1 MDLVNSVRPHV
12 GPASSPGPSRN
23 ENPLGGDPL
32 SVDFKAVFAS
42 VVDLLK
48 GVFTPPPASLER
60 EVSRDP
66 ATDATSKGASKKSSD
81 SFQGLPG
88 DLNSGEEGTVR
99 KDRAMDEEPLRKIQ
113 EEVRRAADQLSRHE
127 TKVTDKTV
135 RQMVAKVE
143 NPDAEKTLPVRMD
156 LDASRDPMK
165 ALPQNGA
172 ESDSQG
178 KNPLLTA
185 GKMLLPDGPKPQ
197 LPVVSTTDVQETP
210 PAALKQAVPEAPV
223 NPATVPAA
231 SSSTLP
237 MAQMV
242 SMEAPVKEALPVRS
256 EASGRSLPAGDVR
269 KVDGLSSAAR
279 AAKSQPAPPDTE
291 RVEFVER
298 LMKAARVTRFRGQ
311 SRLRMI
317 LSPPRLGSVKVDL
330 VMKDQVMHGK
340 LLTESV
346 AAREAVQSQLQGL
359 KDHLQSQGIQV
370 GELEVG
376 VDSDSGGARPEADAN
391 PAKTVQNQSK
401 ESGESVAGEETPTAP
416 KPTSSNDDQMIDLV
430 A

>member
-1 MDLVNSVRPHV
+1 M

-66 ATDATSKGASKKSSD
+66 AMDPTSKDASRKSSD
-81 SFQGLPG
+81 SSQGLPG
-88 DLNSGEEGTVR
+88 DLNSGEEGAVR
-99 KDRAMDEEPLRKIQ
+99 KDRTMDEEPLRKIQ

-143 NPDAEKTLPVRMD
+143 NPDAETTLPVRMD
-156 LDASRDPMK
+156 LDGSRDPMK

-172 ESDSQG
+172 ESDAQG
-178 KNPLLTA
+178 KNPLPTM
-185 GKMLLPDGPKPQ
+185 GKMSLQDAQKSQ
-197 LPVVSTTDVQETP
+197 LPVVSSPEGQEVP
-210 PAALKQAVPEAPV
+210 PAAVKEAAAEAPV
-223 NPATVPAA
+223 NPATLPSG
-231 SSSTLP
+231 SSSSSIP

-242 SMEAPVKEALPVRS
+242 SVEAPVKEALPVRN
-256 EASGRSLPAGDVR
+256 EAGGRSLSAGDVR

-279 AAKSQPAPPDTE
+279 AAKSQPAPPDTG

-340 LLTESV
+340 LMTESV

-359 KDHLQSQGIQV
+359 KDQLQSQGIQV

-376 VDSDSGGARPEADAN
+376 VDSGSSGARPEADAN
-391 PAKTVQNQSK
+391 PAKMFQDRSE
-401 ESGESVAGEETPTAP
+401 ESGDSVAAEETPAEP
-416 KPTSSNDDQMIDLV
+416 NPASSNDDQMIDLV

>member
-1 MDLVNSVRPHV
+1 MDLVNSVRPYM

-23 ENPLGGDPL
+23 ENPLGGDSL

-88 DLNSGEEGTVR
+88 DLNSGEKGTVR
-99 KDRAMDEEPLRKIQ
+99 KDRAVDEEPLRKIQ

-143 NPDAEKTLPVRMD
+143 NPDAETTLPVRMD
-156 LDASRDPMK
+156 LDASRDPLK

-172 ESDSQG
+172 ESDAQG

-197 LPVVSTTDVQETP
+197 LPVVSTTDVQEVP
-210 PAALKQAVPEAPV
+210 PQG
-223 NPATVPAA
+223 
-231 SSSTLP
+231 
-237 MAQMV
+237 
-242 SMEAPVKEALPVRS
+242 VK
-256 EASGRSLPAGDVR
+256 
-269 KVDGLSSAAR
+269 
-279 AAKSQPAPPDTE
+279 
-291 RVEFVER
+291 
-298 LMKAARVTRFRGQ
+298 
-311 SRLRMI
+311 
-317 LSPPRLGSVKVDL
+317 
-330 VMKDQVMHGK
+330 
-340 LLTESV
+340 
-346 AAREAVQSQLQGL
+346 
-359 KDHLQSQGIQV
+359 
-370 GELEVG
+370 
-376 VDSDSGGARPEADAN
+376 
-391 PAKTVQNQSK
+391 
-401 ESGESVAGEETPTAP
+401 
-416 KPTSSNDDQMIDLV
+416 
-430 A
+430 